1 MVSNVR
7 GLAVYDVDG
16 TPVAT
21 NEYAAAPVLKLLYYS
36 MTGLPQF
43 ELTADQKPTMPDAD
57 TA

>member
-1 MVSNVR
+1 MMTELQWQIMS
-7 GLAVYDVDG
+7 
-16 TPVAT
+16 
-21 NEYAAAPVLKLLYYS
+21 YAAAPVLKLLYYS